1 MKIKSLIITV
11 LTFKSCLFFSQETVF
26 LRPTIVT
33 FYGLSE
39 DDKFQNIA
47 IQNLKKNNSLLPRF
61 DELKVEHPKIKLSLS
76 KLPLKPV
83 MPFKP
88 VKPDSTASK
97 EEQILQ

>member
-11 LTFKSCLFFSQETVF
+11 LTFKSCLFFSQETVSTTF

-47 IQNLKKNNSLLPRF
+47 IQNLKKIIHF
-61 DELKVEHPKIKLSLS
+61 
-76 KLPLKPV
+76 
-83 MPFKP
+83 F
-88 VKPDSTASK
+88 PDLTN
-97 EEQILQ
+97 